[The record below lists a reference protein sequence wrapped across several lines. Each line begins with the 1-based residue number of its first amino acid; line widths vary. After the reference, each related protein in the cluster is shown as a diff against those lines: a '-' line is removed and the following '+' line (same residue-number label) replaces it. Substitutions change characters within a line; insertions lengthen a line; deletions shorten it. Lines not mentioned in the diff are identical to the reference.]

1 MEFAG
6 GPKIA
11 MSRPPFFTETIGPN
25 WALYIAEEEEKEEET
40 KYTGVPY
47 TKWEGIPPQIGP
59 IYGMRNGG
67 EGGEVKIL

>member
-1 MEFAG
+1 
-6 GPKIA
+6 

-40 KYTGVPY
+40 KYIGVPY
-47 TKWEGIPPQIGP
+47 TKWEGIPPEMGP

-67 EGGEVKIL
+67 RGGEVKIL

>member
-1 MEFAG
+1 MFAG
-6 GPKIA
+6 GPKIEMA
-11 MSRPPFFTETIGPN
+11 NPLFPETIGPN
-25 WALYIAEEEEKEEET
+25 WALYIAEEKKEET

-59 IYGMRNGG
+59 IDGMRNGG